1 MGGSDEL
8 SHVSM
13 ASCTCE
19 STIAKLKR
27 TIKRGKIQN
36 RRDCIPEDRGT
47 EGDSCRGQKIPVFQG
62 IQSMW
67 PRAAGIATSVSLW
80 PGSTSTLVTTWTG
93 MSVIHVWFGERRNF
107 SLQHKDPAC
116 DDWRGLAGQGT
127 IYAALRVGTTSRRT
141 TVRSTVMRIIV
152 NRGKV

>member
-1 MGGSDEL
+1 M

-80 PGSTSTLVTTWTG
+80 PVSTSTPVTTWTG
-93 MSVIHVWFGERRNF
+93 VSVRHVWFGDCRNF

-127 IYAALRVGTTSRRT
+127 IYAALRVGIASEEQPCDDCDAHHSELR
-141 TVRSTVMRIIV
+141 
-152 NRGKV
+152 